1 MDVKNYKRLLRHQA
15 HICLPHYITYTDTFL
30 FLSRQDPWAN
40 LR

>member
-1 MDVKNYKRLLRHQA
+1 MDVKEYKRLLRHQA
-15 HICLPHYITYTDTFL
+15 RICLPPYTDTFL